1 MFAPRLWIGAALG
14 GLSVVLF
21 VVSGVLAKRGV
32 GVKPEERQAREG
44 DRLRAQGAPP
54 GRCRHRVRRVVDDG
68 VDAEIEAI
76 LRKRGI
82 T

>member
-1 MFAPRLWIGAALG
+1 M
-14 GLSVVLF
+14 LF
-21 VVSGVLAKRGV
+21 VVSGVLAERGV
-32 GVKPEERQAREG
+32 GAKPDQAKAAKPTRP
-44 DRLRAQGAPP
+44 RRKKQLPPARRRAEAP
-54 GRCRHRVRRVVDDG
+54 VVDDG